1 MDFLNHIFLENT
13 IKSYL
18 IVIGIILF
26 VLLFKRFLSRY
37 LAALIYE
44 IIKRHWSFIKKQE
57 FVELVIKPLSW
68 FILVIVSVF
77 LINSLR
83 YPQILNFKIYHT
95 TSETIIDKLGAA
107 FIILAII
114 NFMISVINFLALL
127 IKNNNVSK
135 NDRGHHQL
143 LLFFKDFIKAI
154 LYILGLVLLIKF
166 VFNVNVGTLIGGLGI
181 AGAALALAA
190 RESIENII
198 ASFVIFLDKP
208 FFTGDNV
215 KVNAY
220 SGRVERI
227 GLRSTRIRTLDKTLI
242 TVPNKQMV
250 DSVVDNLSFRSFR
263 RGEIKMELPSDYTS
277 EKIKAFT
284 QAANELLKNKEIH
297 LSSYTAMVTDYS
309 KSGITVTIE
318 FFTIPIPA
326 EDFTLLKQEIML
338 SLMEVMQKQEAQFSK
353 TPPEQTVIQP
363 NAGVPPKNNNII

>member
-18 IVIGIILF
+18 IVVGIILF

-44 IIKRHWSFIKKQE
+44 IIKRHWPFIKKQE

-83 YPQILNFKIYHT
+83 YPQVLNFKIYHT

-107 FIILAII
+107 FIILAIV
-114 NFMISVINFLALL
+114 NFLISVINFLTLL

-284 QAANELLKNKEIH
+284 EAANQLLKNKENH

-326 EDFTLLKQEIML
+326 EDFTLLKQEVML

-363 NAGVPPKNNNII
+363 NAGVPPKSNNII

>member
-1 MDFLNHIFLENT
+1 MDFLNQIFLENT

-44 IIKRHWSFIKKQE
+44 IIKRHWPFIKKQE

-77 LINSLR
+77 LINSLNF
-83 YPQILNFKIYHT
+83 PHVLNFKIYHT
-95 TSETIIDKLGAA
+95 TSEITIEKLGAA
-107 FIILAII
+107 FIIIAIV
-114 NFMISVINFLALL
+114 NFLISVINFLTLL

-135 NDRGHHQL
+135 DDRGHHQL

-208 FFTGDNV
+208 FFTGDQV
-215 KVNAY
+215 KVNAF

-250 DSVVDNLSFRSFR
+250 DSVVDNLSFRNFR

-284 QAANELLKNKEIH
+284 EAANQLLKKKENH
-297 LSSYTAMVTDYS
+297 LSSYSAIVTDYS

-363 NAGVPPKNNNII
+363 NAGVPPKSNNII